1 MKKLLAMLLTIALV
15 LCPLAL
21 AEEGGAPYKVAF
33 ICKGY
38 TDMFCLTVM
47 EYVQEHAPEFAD
59 TFEIEY
65 FDGEVN
71 TETANTLIE
80 NCVTSGF
87 DCIIFQQND
96 AVAPVEVVKRAVENG
111 VYVIVTT
118 GHIEDDGESF
128 YVDANPYQQGE
139 LVMQY
144 GIEQGII
151 KEGTK
156 IAIARGI
163 DGNWHSDNRVQAFND
178 YIEEVGA
185 EMCATEM
192 CNWSKN
198 EAMTAAQNWCVA
210 VDGLEVIL
218 AACDDMALGCI
229 EAVKAA
235 GLEDQITIFS
245 IDGSEGGIAAVADGS
260 LAATVQQDAEG
271 YALEALKMAEK
282 CLTGQADT
290 IENLLLDSWIITA
303 ENVEEYM

>member
-1 MKKLLAMLLTIALV
+1 MKKLLAMLLTLALV

-47 EYVQEHAPEFAD
+47 EYVQEHAPEYAD
-59 TFEIEY
+59 TFEVEY

-118 GHIEDDGESF
+118 GHIEDDGESY

-144 GIEQGII
+144 AIEQGII
-151 KEGTK
+151 TETTK
-156 IAIARGI
+156 
-163 DGNWHSDNRVQAFND
+163 NRLLVLEREQAVLASKLAEENACR
-178 YIEEVGA
+178 IEH
-185 EMCATEM
+185 
-192 CNWSKN
+192 
-198 EAMTAAQNWCVA
+198 
-210 VDGLEVIL
+210 I
-218 AACDDMALGCI
+218 I
-229 EAVKAA
+229 
-235 GLEDQITIFS
+235 
-245 IDGSEGGIAAVADGS
+245 SEELFDVLRAYD
-260 LAATVQQDAEG
+260 
-271 YALEALKMAEK
+271 EK
-282 CLTGQADT
+282 
-290 IENLLLDSWIITA
+290 I
-303 ENVEEYM
+303 

>member
-1 MKKLLAMLLTIALV
+1 MKKLLAMLLTLALV

-47 EYVQEHAPEFAD
+47 EYVQEHAPEYAD
-59 TFEIEY
+59 TFEVEY

-118 GHIEDDGESF
+118 GHIEDDGESY

-144 GIEQGII
+144 AIEQGII
-151 KEGTK
+151 KKAPRSPSPAASTATGTLTTASRPSTTTSRK
-156 IAIARGI
+156 SAPRCAPPR
-163 DGNWHSDNRVQAFND
+163 
-178 YIEEVGA
+178 
-185 EMCATEM
+185 CATGPR
-192 CNWSKN
+192 
-198 EAMTAAQNWCVA
+198 TRP
-210 VDGLEVIL
+210 
-218 AACDDMALGCI
+218 
-229 EAVKAA
+229 
-235 GLEDQITIFS
+235 
-245 IDGSEGGIAAVADGS
+245 
-260 LAATVQQDAEG
+260 
-271 YALEALKMAEK
+271 
-282 CLTGQADT
+282 
-290 IENLLLDSWIITA
+290 
-303 ENVEEYM
+303 